1 MSFLL
6 FFQLTLDQV
15 RNNYTKAVNDKQV
28 CELMI
33 KELENSSNNDVSLAY
48 LGAFQTIWANHVI
61 NPLSK
66 YNTFVKGKKNIEK
79 AVKSSPN
86 NIEIR
91 FLRYS
96 VQKNAPSFLGYNDN
110 ITEDLNYIK
119 KHKNVRGRRFG
130 ARHNRAFI
138 WPSLRIL

>member
-1 MSFLL
+1 MGVNILMSFLL

-119 KHKNVRGRRFG
+119 KHKNTVD
-130 ARHNRAFI
+130 NMVLKKLI
-138 WPSLRIL
+138 SNL

>member
-1 MSFLL
+1 MGVNILMSFLL

-48 LGAFQTIWANHVI
+48 LDAFQTIWANHVI

-119 KHKNVRGRRFG
+119 KHKNTVD
-130 ARHNRAFI
+130 NMVLKKLI
-138 WPSLRIL
+138 SNL

>member
-1 MSFLL
+1 MGINILMSFLL

-119 KHKNVRGRRFG
+119 KHKNTVD
-130 ARHNRAFI
+130 NMVLKKLI
-138 WPSLRIL
+138 SNL